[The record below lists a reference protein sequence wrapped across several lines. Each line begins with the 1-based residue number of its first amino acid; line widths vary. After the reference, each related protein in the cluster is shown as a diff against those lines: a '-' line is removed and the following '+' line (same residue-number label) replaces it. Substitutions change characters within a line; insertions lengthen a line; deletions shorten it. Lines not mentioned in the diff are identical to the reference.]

1 MDEMRFDG
9 RVAVVTGAGGGLGRA
24 YAMLLAARGAKVIV
38 NDLGTSKRGEG
49 ASLSMAQGVVNE
61 IVVAGGEAVAN
72 GDTVATPEGG
82 RAIIQA
88 ALDAFGR
95 IDIVIHNATI
105 NRHNPFRDMPFE
117 DFAAV
122 IDVHLFG
129 AFHLAKAAFPL
140 MCDQKF
146 GRIVLVSSICGL
158 YGERNVAAYCAG
170 KAALIGLSNALA
182 LEGHEHNVTSNCIVP
197 AAETRLFEG
206 RDTSSFPPMGPELV
220 SPAVAWL
227 AHESCRESAQL
238 LVALAG
244 RVGKA
249 YFAETPGIYRP
260 NWTVEDIVA
269 EQTTIAA
276 REGEQIFQAVP
287 SGFYDHLG
295 FSFGMGKHSEA

>member
-1 MDEMRFDG
+1 MDELRFDG
-9 RVAVVTGAGGGLGRA
+9 RVAVITGAGGGLGRA
-24 YAMLLAARGAKVIV
+24 YALLLASRGARVVV
-38 NDLGTSKRGEG
+38 NDLGTSRRGEG
-49 ASLSMAQGVVNE
+49 VDLAVALAVVDE
-61 IVVAGGEAVAN
+61 IRAAGGEAVAN
-72 GDTVATPEGG
+72 GDSVATPEGG
-82 RAIIQA
+82 AAMVQA
-88 ALDAFGR
+88 AIDAFDR

-122 IDVHLFG
+122 IDVHLYG

-140 MCDQKF
+140 MCDQNY

-158 YGERNVAAYCAG
+158 YGERNVAGYCAG

-182 LEGHEHNVTSNCIVP
+182 LEGAEHNVTSNCIVP

-206 RDTSSFPPMGPELV
+206 RDTSAFPPMGPELV

-227 AHESCRESAQL
+227 AHENCKDTAQL

-249 YFAETPGIYRP
+249 YFAETPGVYRSD
-260 NWTVEDIVA
+260 WSLEDVA
-269 EQTTIAA
+269 AQAAAIASRADEQV
-276 REGEQIFQAVP
+276 FQPVP

-295 FSFGMGKHSEA
+295 FSFGMGKTR